1 MERQPTDFG
10 KVVRLPEKVYPSPEV
25 YPEKNAHPRLMFT
38 RKFLETVRKNLSAE
52 ENQPAYRQYLA
63 FSEEP
68 ATGVLE
74 PLTTRDRHNMDYRV
88 LAAIEAK
95 AFRYAL
101 TGDAAY
107 AREALAAIRNYIRTL
122 DIPEGVLP
130 DECRAYGYVIY
141 IAACVYDWCYDTL
154 TPQDREQLVAGCE
167 TFLAPH
173 LEVEMPP
180 RARAPSP
187 ATAPRPRFSGTGWPW
202 ASRPM
207 TSTRTSTSSSAD
219 GSSTPTGRTTTTTWP
234 PAPTG
239 RAAPTAPTAS
249 SSWPTPSISWTG

>member
-38 RKFLETVRKNLSAE
+38 RKSLETVRKNLSVE
-52 ENQPAYRQYLA
+52 ENQPAFRQYLA

-74 PLTTRDRHNMDYRV
+74 TLTTRDRHNMDYRV

-107 AREALAAIRNYIRTL
+107 AREALAAIKNYIRTL

-130 DECRAYGYVIY
+130 DE
-141 IAACVYDWCYDTL
+141 
-154 TPQDREQLVAGCE
+154 
-167 TFLAPH
+167 
-173 LEVEMPP
+173 
-180 RARAPSP
+180 
-187 ATAPRPRFSGTGWPW
+187 
-202 ASRPM
+202 
-207 TSTRTSTSSSAD
+207 
-219 GSSTPTGRTTTTTWP
+219 
-234 PAPTG
+234 
-239 RAAPTAPTAS
+239 
-249 SSWPTPSISWTG
+249 

>member
-38 RKFLETVRKNLSAE
+38 KKSLETVRKNLSAE
-52 ENQPAYRQYLA
+52 ENQPAFRQYLA

-74 PLTTRDRHNMDYRV
+74 TLTTRDRI

-107 AREALAAIRNYIRTL
+107 AREALAAIKNYIRTL

-187 ATAPRPRFSGTGWPW
+187 ATAPRPRFSGTVPGH
-202 ASRPM
+202 R
-207 TSTRTSTSSSAD
+207 
-219 GSSTPTGRTTTTTWP
+219 GL
-234 PAPTG
+234 
-239 RAAPTAPTAS
+239 
-249 SSWPTPSISWTG
+249 